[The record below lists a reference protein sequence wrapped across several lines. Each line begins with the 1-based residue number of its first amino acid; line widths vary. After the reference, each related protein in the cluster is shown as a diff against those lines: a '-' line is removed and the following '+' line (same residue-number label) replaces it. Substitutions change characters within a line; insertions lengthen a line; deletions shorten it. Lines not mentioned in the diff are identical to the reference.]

1 MQYCKYCGTEIFWR
15 RISGRIRAFAEA
27 TGCLHT
33 CRGYQ
38 AVHPKKSIT
47 QRASPILALSEK
59 LNKTGTTVD
68 TTADT
73 TACYDC
79 SGVVVG
85 GRCINCGRKAKE
97 LKPLKIS

>member
-15 RISGRIRAFAEA
+15 RIDNRIRAFAEA
-27 TGCLHT
+27 TGRLHT

-38 AVHPKKSIT
+38 AVHPLKST
-47 QRASPILALSEK
+47 VLEASPVPALSEK
-59 LNKTGTTVD
+59 LS

-85 GRCINCGRKAKE
+85 GECINCGRKVKE